1 MQTKMTNYNKSQ
13 LDKIYKEIKN
23 FDIKKD
29 DNSGVELL
37 YEGLDYYFTSKGK
50 MLRPAL
56 MLSVNED
63 LGGDFQAIENF
74 AIALELIHNYSLIHD
89 DLPSMD
95 NDDYRRGRLTL
106 HKKFDEA
113 TAILIGD
120 HLLTK
125 AFEYASYPNNFV
137 EASLQIKCIN
147 LLAQNANDFGM
158 LGGQIL
164 DMNPSNLS
172 SEEDILKMYEYKTS
186 ALFKSA
192 FVIPGIIKNLEDVML
207 DSLDKVGKNFGILF
221 QILDDISDREED
233 KKTGK
238 ITIFNFYDET
248 EVEKYVEKLKSK
260 IYNELDFLKLNTT
273 RKFLKELYG

>member
-1 MQTKMTNYNKSQ
+1 MQSKMKNYNESQ

-23 FDIKKD
+23 FDIQN
-29 DNSGVELL
+29 DNNAGVELL
-37 YEGLDYYFTSKGK
+37 YEGLDYYFGTRGK

-63 LGGDFQAIENF
+63 LGGNFGEIENF

-95 NDDYRRGRLTL
+95 NDDYRRGQLTL

-125 AFEYASYPNNFV
+125 AFEYASSPNEFI

-147 LLAQNANDFGM
+147 LLAKNANDFGM

-164 DMNPSNLS
+164 DMNPTSLDS
-172 SEEDILKMYEYKTS
+172 KKDILKMYEYKTS
-186 ALFKSA
+186 ALFKTA
-192 FVIPGIIKNLEDVML
+192 FIVPGIIRKSDDVVLKSLEKL
-207 DSLDKVGKNFGILF
+207 GKNFGILF

-233 KKTGK
+233 EKIGK
-238 ITIFNFYDET
+238 ITIFKFYKES
-248 EVEKYVEKLKSK
+248 EVEKYVEKLKSE
-260 IYNELDFLKLNTT
+260 IYNELDFLKLDSTT
-273 RKFLKELYG
+273 EFLKELYG